1 MKPMHLFLLSGFLS
15 AAATAFASRKTVI
28 ELSLIVPKVTITAS
42 ALSICPNTEVTF
54 TATPTDGGTM
64 PAYQWQKNGN
74 PVGSNRNTYTD
85 ATMTNADV
93 IHCVLTSNDPS
104 VTTTTATSNSIRMMV
119 YPLPSIDPVGHQTVR
134 APNPTTDIAF
144 SGTGDTYTW
153 TNDNP
158 AIGLPAT
165 GTGDI
170 LAFSAKNGTNAP
182 IVGTISAMP
191 ISIDGCVG
199 LPTTF
204 TVTVK
209 PPYVASKVVIAMPTG
224 SPTICAHTRVTFTA
238 TPTYGGMVPIYKW
251 QKNGV
256 NVGTN
261 SNIYTDT
268 ALVHQDKI
276 QCILKSN
283 HPDALPA
290 TAISNA
296 ITMTVNA
303 LPMGTVA
310 STTDILCHGDTSTVT
325 LSATNGLAPYKYSTN
340 GVHYQNTNVFKLS
353 AGNYNVNVRDNNGC
367 TSVNTPLT
375 LTQPPLLTGSVQVDS
390 LVCKGKSTTLVVTT
404 SGGTGNITYNL
415 NAGAFQN
422 DNYFRVRSG
431 TYIPQIRD
439 AHFCL
444 KTLPLVQVA
453 DATAQLNQ
461 LKNTNLNCYETN
473 LRIYPNPVMDIL
485 AVDFKISQ
493 PAVVKLLVYSAL
505 GHLLVEENYK
515 NIEAG
520 AYTTS
525 WDTAHWAAKLVRVCL
540 EVDGACV
547 EVTPIMI
554 IH

>member
-1 MKPMHLFLLSGFLS
+1 MLLFLLSSFLS
-15 AAATAFASRKTVI
+15 AATPVFATSKTVI
-28 ELSLIVPKVTITAS
+28 ELPLIVPKVTITAS
-42 ALSICPNTEVTF
+42 ASYICPNTEVTF
-54 TATPTDGGTM
+54 TAMPTYGGTM
-64 PAYQWQKNGN
+64 PVYQWLKNGN

-85 ATMTNADV
+85 ATITNSDR
-93 IHCVLTSNDPS
+93 ITCVLTSNDPS
-104 VTTTTATSNSIRMMV
+104 VATVTATSNSISMTV
-119 YPLPSIDPVGHQTVR
+119 YPLPSIDPVGNQTVR
-134 APNPTTDIAF
+134 APNPTADIAF
-144 SGTGDTYTW
+144 SGSGDTYTW

-170 LAFSAKNGTNAP
+170 LAFSAINGTNAP
-182 IVGTISAMP
+182 IVATISAMP

-209 PPYVASKVVIAMPTG
+209 PPYVASKVVIAIPTG
-224 SPTICAHTRVTFTA
+224 SPTICAHTTVTFTA

-251 QKNGV
+251 QKNGL

-296 ITMTVNA
+296 VVMTVNA

-310 STTDILCHGDTSTVT
+310 SMTDILCHGDTSTVT
-325 LSATNGLAPYKYSTN
+325 LSATNGLAPYKYSIN
-340 GVHYQNTNVFKLS
+340 GVHYQNSNVFELL
-353 AGNYNVNVRDNNGC
+353 AGNYKVNVQDNNGC
-367 TSVNTPLT
+367 TSVNTPLE

-390 LVCKGKSTTLVVTT
+390 LVCKGKSTNLIVTA

-415 NAGAFQN
+415 NAGAFQI
-422 DNYFRVRSG
+422 DNYFRIRSG
-431 TYIPQIRD
+431 TYVAQIRD
-439 AHFCL
+439 AHLCL

-453 DATAQLNQ
+453 DATASINQ

-485 AVDFKISQ
+485 TVDFKISQ
-493 PAVVKLLVYSAL
+493 PSVVKVLIYTTLV
-505 GHLLVEENYK
+505 HLIAEADYK
-515 NIEAG
+515 KIEAG
-520 AYTTS
+520 AYTTA
-525 WDTAHWAAKLVRVCL
+525 WDTAHWAANMVKVCL

-547 EVTPIMI
+547 EVTPVMI

>member
-1 MKPMHLFLLSGFLS
+1 MKPIHLFLWSGFLS
-15 AAATAFASRKTVI
+15 AATTAFATRKTVI
-28 ELSLIVPKVTITAS
+28 ELSLIIPKVTITAS
-42 ALSICPNTEVTF
+42 VPYLCPNTEVTF
-54 TATPTDGGTM
+54 TATPTYGGTM

-74 PVGSNRNTYTD
+74 PVGSNRPTYTD
-85 ATMTNADV
+85 ATIKNADV
-93 IHCVLTSNDPS
+93 IHCVLTSNDPI
-104 VTTTTATSNSIRMMV
+104 VTTTTATSNSIRMRV
-119 YPLPSIDPVGHQTVR
+119 YPLPFIDPVGNQTVR
-134 APNPTTDIAF
+134 APNPTADIAF

-158 AIGLPAT
+158 AIGLPAS

-191 ISIDGCVG
+191 ISTDGCVG

-204 TVTVK
+204 TMTVK
-209 PPYVASKVVIAMPTG
+209 PPYVASQVVIATTG
-224 SPTICAHTRVTFTA
+224 TSTICAHTRVTFTA

-303 LPMGTVA
+303 LPMGAVA
-310 STTDILCHGDTSTVT
+310 RTTDILCNGDKSTVT

-340 GVHYQNTNVFKLS
+340 GVNYQNTNVFELL
-353 AGNYNVNVRDNNGC
+353 AGNYNVYVLDNNGC
-367 TSVNTPLT
+367 TSVNTLLA

-390 LVCKGKSTTLVVTT
+390 LVCKGKSTALVVTT

-415 NAGAFQN
+415 NESAFQR
-422 DNYFRVRSG
+422 DNHFRVRSG
-431 TYIPQIRD
+431 TYMPQIRD
-439 AHFCL
+439 AHLCL

-453 DATAQLNQ
+453 DATAQINQ

-493 PAVVKLLVYSAL
+493 PAVVKLLVYTAL
-505 GHLLVEENYK
+505 GHLIAEADYK

-520 AYTTS
+520 AYMTS
-525 WDTAHWAAKLVRVCL
+525 WDTARWAANMVRICL
-540 EVDGACV
+540 EVDGKCV

>member
-1 MKPMHLFLLSGFLS
+1 MLFFLLSSLLS
-15 AAATAFASRKTVI
+15 TATPVFATRKTVI
-28 ELSLIVPKVTITAS
+28 ELPLIVPKVTITAS
-42 ALSICPNTEVTF
+42 ASDICPNTEVTF
-54 TATPTDGGTM
+54 TATPTYGGTM
-64 PAYQWQKNGN
+64 PAYQWLKNGN

-85 ATMTNADV
+85 TNITHSDA
-93 IHCVLTSNDPS
+93 ITCVLTSNDPS
-104 VTTTTATSNSIRMMV
+104 VTMATATSNSISMTV

-134 APNPTTDIAF
+134 APNPTADIAF

-170 LAFSAKNGTNAP
+170 LAFSATNGTNVP
-182 IVGTISAMP
+182 IVATISAMP
-191 ISIDGCVG
+191 ISIEGCVG

-204 TVTVK
+204 TMTVK

-224 SPTICAHTRVTFTA
+224 SPTICAHTPVTFTA

-251 QKNGV
+251 QKNGI

-261 SNIYTDT
+261 SNLYTDT

-296 ITMTVNA
+296 ITMTVNT
-303 LPMGTVA
+303 LPRGAVA
-310 STTDILCHGDTSTVT
+310 STTDIGCHGDTSTVT
-325 LSATNGLAPYKYSTN
+325 LSATNGLAPYKYSIN
-340 GVHYQNTNVFKLS
+340 GVHYQNSNVFELL
-353 AGNYNVNVRDNNGC
+353 AGNYNIKVRDNNGC
-367 TSVNTPLT
+367 TSVNAPLA

-390 LVCKGKSTTLVVTT
+390 LVCKGKSTNLIVTA

-415 NAGAFQN
+415 NAGAFQS
-422 DNYFRVRSG
+422 DNSFRIRSG
-431 TYIPQIRD
+431 TYVAQIRD
-439 AHFCL
+439 AQLCL
-444 KTLPLVQVA
+444 KTLPRLQVA
-453 DATAQLNQ
+453 DATAPINE

-473 LRIYPNPVMDIL
+473 LRIYPNPVRDIL

-493 PAVVKLLVYSAL
+493 PAVVKLLVYTAL
-505 GHLLVEENYK
+505 GHLIAEADYK
-515 NIEAG
+515 NIGAG
-520 AYTTS
+520 AYTTA
-525 WDTAHWAAKLVRVCL
+525 WDTAHWAANMVKVCL
-540 EVDGACV
+540 EVDGVCV
-547 EVTPIMI
+547 EVTPVLI